1 MAFLRASFFEFLIL
15 VHVIGAAVL
24 FRRLFPRESPWLGF
38 FIPALGVMC
47 VFNFLEHY
55 VALPQLGF
63 LLPFTFGGLIW
74 VMLTSPDS
82 WRGLKLAGVLFFI
95 ALTFCMALKCIS
107 PDIPNWTE
115 GIGDMTRILEYCMGE
130 KVPPTDMWMP
140 PYNRAGYYSFQ
151 HYGASLLIRLFSVDI
166 GTGYNLAFALLAAL
180 TGLVGAGAAFSVSG
194 KRAWVSAATLFVLM
208 AGSTG
213 GAIFLIFMR
222 QQDHDPDYVLSL
234 ALNGGWDEPNWNP
247 FWWIAAHDHF
257 HPWLKLLPPLYT
269 LYYSEYHANLGG
281 AFCVMASL
289 LAGNEIFAPTRT
301 NWSWICLIA
310 LPMIVIIMSAWFFF
324 VVLFFCAGSIALALL
339 SGRRPEN
346 WRWVVLI
353 GLVTLVLV
361 WPTVSTLIIT
371 AAAYPHMFSWATPD
385 FHTPLWMFLVQWWPV
400 YLPWLF
406 LCFVWRDLTLAA
418 RWFHAAVPILFLW
431 VEFVTVGD
439 RPLEVEKM
447 WGAIYGAGL
456 VTVLPLAFAQRG
468 LLFRILE
475 VFMLVIMAICFG
487 WWLKVDYSNIDSTVL
502 CRLQGDFYIQ
512 ADPQRR
518 RLEQVLDR
526 FHDRIVLP
534 GKAVWAYNQAPAVID
549 FTRNRCYIAW
559 SFQEDEC
566 GHPDEPAYREK
577 MNNSFYAGT
586 MADPLA
592 FLRANDIE
600 AVLIWPEDKISDGL
614 LDKFKREIG
623 SDYFYIDCKM
633 DMPDNAGLFVRQRL
647 MAGSPPAPVSVA
659 SPVPAPSSG
668 SRRIGF

>member
-1 MAFLRASFFEFLIL
+1 
-15 VHVIGAAVL
+15 
-24 FRRLFPRESPWLGF
+24 
-38 FIPALGVMC
+38 
-47 VFNFLEHY
+47 
-55 VALPQLGF
+55 
-63 LLPFTFGGLIW
+63 
-74 VMLTSPDS
+74 
-82 WRGLKLAGVLFFI
+82 
-95 ALTFCMALKCIS
+95 
-107 PDIPNWTE
+107 
-115 GIGDMTRILEYCMGE
+115 
-130 KVPPTDMWMP
+130 
-140 PYNRAGYYSFQ
+140 
-151 HYGASLLIRLFSVDI
+151 
-166 GTGYNLAFALLAAL
+166 
-180 TGLVGAGAAFSVSG
+180 
-194 KRAWVSAATLFVLM
+194 
-208 AGSTG
+208 
-213 GAIFLIFMR
+213 
-222 QQDHDPDYVLSL
+222 
-234 ALNGGWDEPNWNP
+234 
-247 FWWIAAHDHF
+247 
-257 HPWLKLLPPLYT
+257 
-269 LYYSEYHANLGG
+269 
-281 AFCVMASL
+281 
-289 LAGNEIFAPTRT
+289 
-301 NWSWICLIA
+301 
-310 LPMIVIIMSAWFFF
+310 
-324 VVLFFCAGSIALALL
+324 
-339 SGRRPEN
+339 
-346 WRWVVLI
+346 
-353 GLVTLVLV
+353 
-361 WPTVSTLIIT
+361 
-371 AAAYPHMFSWATPD
+371 
-385 FHTPLWMFLVQWWPV
+385 
-400 YLPWLF
+400 
-406 LCFVWRDLTLAA
+406 
-418 RWFHAAVPILFLW
+418 VPILFLW